1 MRARLLFVGGVLL
14 LLGVVL
20 AVLLRPAAAPRR
32 AERPPTTTLAPP
44 TTATP
49 TTTAAPPTT
58 TAPPPQPAAVPMSW
72 RGAGA
77 FVVHT
82 HDVDPE
88 WLGQTL
94 RSAGFDWVAVYLGQ
108 AGSPDAIDP
117 GWIERFRQA
126 SGLPVGGWS
135 SLGDDPAADAAF
147 AVQQVQAHRLSFY
160 IADAEGSYQGRP
172 QRSQQFVSAFRAA
185 EPKLPAGLSSLCD
198 ARALGL
204 ATWASAGFA
213 FLPQAYV
220 NDFGAGV
227 APAACV
233 QAAAGAFPRADVHPT
248 VASYDGKLGLVPP
261 QRFARLLAQA
271 GTTGFSVFPA
281 ESDMTAAD
289 WQEYARAIA
298 TEHIAVPAP

>member
-1 MRARLLFVGGVLL
+1 VRLRLLFIGGMLL

-20 AVLLRPAAAPRR
+20 AVLLRSAAAPRR
-32 AERPPTTTLAPP
+32 AERRPPTTTRPP
-44 TTATP
+44 
-49 TTTAAPPTT
+49 APPTT
-58 TAPPPQPAAVPMSW
+58 TAASPPATTRPSPQPVPMTW
-72 RGAGA
+72 QGAGA

-88 WLGQTL
+88 WLGQRL
-94 RSAGFDWVAVYLGQ
+94 RAASFDWVAVYLGQ
-108 AGSPDAIDP
+108 AGSPNAIDP

-135 SLGDDPAADAAF
+135 SLGDDPAGDAAF
-147 AVQQVQAHRLSFY
+147 AVGQIEANRLSFY
-160 IADAEGSYQGRP
+160 VADAEGSYQGEP

-204 ATWASAGFA
+204 TTWASAGFA

-220 NDFGAGV
+220 NDFGLGV

-233 QAAAGAFPRADVHPT
+233 RAAAGAFPRTAVHPT
-248 VASYDGKLGLVPP
+248 VASYDGRLGLVPP

-271 GTTGFSVFPA
+271 GTIGFSVFPA
-281 ESDMTAAD
+281 ESGMTAGD
-289 WQEYARAIA
+289 WQEYGRAIA